1 MLYTAFAL
9 LTGRTHK
16 FDLQTVQNNGTGENE
31 IIYIPMFY
39 LLDEIANIGIFIL
52 GGTKHE
58 NTIWFYFDQ

>member
-1 MLYTAFAL
+1 MLYAAFAL

-39 LLDEIANIGIFIL
+39 LLNGVTHGNFLLL
-52 GGTKHE
+52 GGIKHE
-58 NTIWFYFDQ
+58 NTVWF